1 MDPFEQAAIKII
13 EEQQGI
19 IGPLALEQANQV
31 KGLKIDWES
40 KTVSFS
46 GDKRAVL
53 DDLVEQ
59 YKEFFGQTSVEVCK
73 DAVRSIMTGLPQA
86 QVPDLLR

>member
-19 IGPLALEQANQV
+19 IGPLALEQAKQV

-46 GDKRAVL
+46 GDKKAAL